1 MTVPTSLD
9 EVINQAKTAT
19 QVALDAGINRI
30 QIEILLP
37 DLQVMPLAWSYLEL
51 FQDLGVHLKV
61 FFADAGAAALARRDW
76 QNPIFS
82 VRGVNELLEPVQDSD
97 QAFVCITPSPV
108 EVSYIE
114 QMCNAAGNRP
124 FILLNPKLQDVAI
137 VGIGYAGR
145 QLRER
150 FLNTLETAYY
160 IRPLDDTTA
169 LLRAYPGDWE
179 IWRDVNGEYQR
190 LGATPAKPSGEQ
202 IDKVLYGEQ
211 AETPGGGGFFAS
223 MQRFL
228 KALQQ

>member
-9 EVINQAKTAT
+9 DVIAQAKLAT
-19 QVALDAGINRI
+19 QAALDAGINRI

-37 DLQVMPLAWSYLEL
+37 DLQMMPLAWNYLEL
-51 FQDLGVHLKV
+51 FQELGANLKV

-76 QNPIFS
+76 QNPIFP
-82 VRGVNELLEPVQDSD
+82 VRGINELLEPIQESD

-108 EVSYIE
+108 EVGYVE
-114 QMCNAAGNRP
+114 QMCTVAGKRP

-160 IRPLDDTTA
+160 LRPLDDTTA

-179 IWRDVNGEYQR
+179 IWREVNGDYQL
-190 LGATPAKPSGEQ
+190 LGATPTKPSGEQ
-202 IDKVLYGEQ
+202 IDKILYGEQ
-211 AETPGGGGFFAS
+211 AEVPGRGGFLAS

>member
-9 EVINQAKTAT
+9 DVIAQAKTAT
-19 QVALDAGINRI
+19 QTALDAGVNRV
-30 QIEILLP
+30 QVEILLP
-37 DLQVMPLAWSYLEL
+37 DLQMMPLAWSYLEL
-51 FQDLGVHLKV
+51 FGELGPNLKV

-76 QNPIFS
+76 QNPIFP
-82 VRGVNELLEPVQDSD
+82 VRGINELVEPIQEND

-108 EVSYIE
+108 EVGYVE
-114 QMCNAAGNRP
+114 QMCNTAGNRP
-124 FILLNPKLQDVAI
+124 FVLLNPKLQDVAI

-169 LLRAYPGDWE
+169 LLRAYPGNWE
-179 IWRDVNGEYQR
+179 IWREVNGDYQC
-190 LGATPAKPSGEQ
+190 LGSTPTKPSGEQ
-202 IDKVLYGEQ
+202 IDKILYGEQ
-211 AETPGGGGFFAS
+211 AEVPGKGGFWAS